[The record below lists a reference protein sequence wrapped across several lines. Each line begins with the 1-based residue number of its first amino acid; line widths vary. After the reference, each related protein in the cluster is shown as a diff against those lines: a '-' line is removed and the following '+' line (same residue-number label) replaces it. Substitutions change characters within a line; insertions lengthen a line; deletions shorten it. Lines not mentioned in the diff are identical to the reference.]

1 MSLPRFA
8 TLLLLLALASALRS
22 ERNPHGRARG
32 KRSGRGLF
40 SGRGRGSRGRAR
52 SLPDATRL
60 CADTCKTARN
70 GHCEDGGR
78 LADQPSERIEKVECD
93 MGADCADCGARYVRR
108 PQLATLAQAMPAAP
122 AAAITTTTPTAEA
135 GGAVS
140 LLRDRG
146 VAVRAAWT
154 RTQPPFVMAFTDPK
168 ADIDVS
174 ENMQRM
180 RLVEPLYNLYWERLT
195 AKCCADGGLVLDV
208 GVNFGYYALYAARLG
223 CRVVGWEP
231 VPVFRAFVESAARL
245 SNLSDRIHLR
255 PAVLAERGGGT
266 VTMRVPERGIWGT
279 ASVDGL
285 NVDPS
290 VKATVYTVTAP
301 TETLDDVV
309 REKACMMKLDV
320 EGYEPLVLRG
330 ATRTLREYP
339 PAAVLMEYTP
349 GVIERSHQWERAPEY
364 AASLRAFAS
373 AGYKG
378 YHLEATAKNR
388 QPWKEL
394 SKLQKASGGARPAGA
409 TPTSWASVPLP
420 PLDEISEATLRAEE
434 VNAANMAVARG
445 SFQVP
450 WELHPKSLHAVFAH
464 NTDVLFVRDRDAI
477 PRRADV
483 GVTATSE
490 FGLGGGLCRHTLR
503 DGNAMEMI
511 GRLCNPTG
519 RNESIDAAVAAAEG
533 FLAGQSKGKGRGGRG
548 RGRGKGGGGR
558 GGGGR
563 FRRQAQRVRDEA
575 RLWTLTGKMHTFER
589 EMVRLGS

>member
-1 MSLPRFA
+1 MEF
-8 TLLLLLALASALRS
+8 LR
-22 ERNPHGRARG
+22 
-32 KRSGRGLF
+32 KRDVLV
-40 SGRGRGSRGRAR
+40 
-52 SLPDATRL
+52 
-60 CADTCKTARN
+60 N
-70 GHCEDGGR
+70 
-78 LADQPSERIEKVECD
+78 
-93 MGADCADCGARYVRR
+93 
-108 PQLATLAQAMPAAP
+108 
-122 AAAITTTTPTAEA
+122 
-135 GGAVS
+135 
-140 LLRDRG
+140 
-146 VAVRAAWT
+146 AAWT
-154 RTQPPFVMAFTDPK
+154 KTQPAFVMPFTDPK
-168 ADIDVS
+168 SDIDVS
-174 ENMQRM
+174 RSMSHLRA
-180 RLVEPLYNLYWERLT
+180 VEPLYNLYWHRLS
-195 AKCCADGGLVLDV
+195 AQCCANGGLMLDV
-208 GVNFGYYALYAARLG
+208 GANFGYYSLLAAKLG
-223 CRVVGWEP
+223 CRVVAWEP
-231 VPVFRAFVESAARL
+231 VPVFRAFVEAAAQIN
-245 SNLSDRIHLR
+245 NLTDRIHLR
-255 PAVLAERGGGT
+255 AAVVSDVAGRKVNMT
-266 VTMRVPERGIWGT
+266 VPLKGIWGT
-279 ASVDGL
+279 ASVGGL

-290 VKATVYTVTAP
+290 IRSP
-301 TETLDDVV
+301 TYVVASRTESLDQLV
-309 REKACMMKLDV
+309 RETPCIMKLDV

-373 AGYKG
+373 AGYRG

-445 SFQVP
+445 SFQGP

-575 RLWTLTGKMHTFER
+575 RLWTLTGKMHSFER